1 MALRLKGGGPL
12 PEVGDRLVVGTCD
25 IAGAGVRAL
34 LGLARADGTPPLAV
48 HELELA
54 SLAAPRS
61 RDDADA
67 GAVFVPLGADG
78 DAAPAVSLVRL
89 DERLSLLAV
98 NAATREEDEA
108 PLAAAVLALAAGR
121 DRRITIAGAMR
132 MDDAAEGDAPL
143 VIELGGEPSTV
154 GAAARTAR
162 DDEKKKK
169 KAPPIRDG
177 LLAALFHAARAT
189 GATTTCVF
197 VPGHRVSR
205 LGDLRS
211 LSETETEAEATR
223 ATHALGEALARRLN
237 DLPCFF
243 VADAKAIGDENG
255 DENGARGV
263 YRYDAVAAARFR
275 ASRLWRE
282 NAGAPAHTDR
292 MYT

>member
-89 DERLSLLAV
+89 DASLSLLAV
-98 NAATREEDEA
+98 NAATNEEDDA

-121 DRRITIAGAMR
+121 DRRVTIAGALR
-132 MDDAAEGDAPL
+132 MDDASENDAP
-143 VIELGGEPSTV
+143 VVVELGGEPSTV
-154 GAAARTAR
+154 GAASLGAPR
-162 DDEKKKK
+162 DGSGK
-169 KAPPIRDG
+169 KATKVRDG
-177 LLAALFHAARAT
+177 LLAALFHAARST
-189 GATTTCVF
+189 GVKTTCVF

-205 LGDLRS
+205 LGGREVDG
-211 LSETETEAEATR
+211 LSETEAEATQT
-223 ATHALGEALARRLN
+223 THALGEALAQRLN
-237 DLPCFF
+237 ENDERFF
-243 VADAKAIGDENG
+243 GTDKNANG
-255 DENGARGV
+255 DENKARGA
-263 YRYDAVAAARFR
+263 YLYDAVAAARFR

-282 NAGAPAHTDR
+282 NTGAPAHTDR

>member
-54 SLAAPRS
+54 SLATPRS

-89 DERLSLLAV
+89 DESLSLLAV
-98 NAATREEDEA
+98 NAATNEEDEA

-121 DRRITIAGAMR
+121 DRRVTIAGALR
-132 MDDAAEGDAPL
+132 MDAYAENDAP
-143 VIELGGEPSTV
+143 VVVELGGEPSTV
-154 GAAARTAR
+154 GSL
-162 DDEKKKK
+162 DSKKK
-169 KAPPIRDG
+169 KAPKVRDG
-177 LLAALFHAARAT
+177 LLAALFHAARSM
-189 GATTTCVF
+189 GVKTTCVF

-205 LGDLRS
+205 LGGRS
-211 LSETETEAEATR
+211 EGGLSETEAEATQT
-223 ATHALGEALARRLN
+223 THALGDALAQRLN
-237 DLPCFF
+237 ENDERFH
-243 VADAKAIGDENG
+243 VADKNAKG
-255 DENGARGV
+255 DENGAIGA
-263 YRYDAVAAARFR
+263 YRYDAVAAATFR

-282 NAGAPAHTDR
+282 NTGAPAHTDR

>member
-34 LGLARADGTPPLAV
+34 LGLARADGAPPPAV

-54 SLAAPRS
+54 SLVPPLS

-67 GAVFVPLGADG
+67 RAVFVPPGADG
-78 DAAPAVSLVRL
+78 DATPAVSLVRL

-108 PLAAAVLALAAGR
+108 PLAAAVLALAAGCGHLL
-121 DRRITIAGAMR
+121 IAGALR
-132 MDDAAEGDAPL
+132 VDTDAPL
-143 VIELGGEPSTV
+143 EVELGGESSPAKRETLATS
-154 GAAARTAR
+154 G
-162 DDEKKKK
+162 
-169 KAPPIRDG
+169 APPPKMRDG
-177 LLAALFHAARAT
+177 VLAALFHAARSM
-189 GATTTCVF
+189 GVKTTCVF

-205 LGDLRS
+205 LGGRS
-211 LSETETEAEATR
+211 EGGLSETEAEATQT
-223 ATHALGEALARRLN
+223 THALGDALAQRLN
-237 DLPCFF
+237 ENDERFH
-243 VADAKAIGDENG
+243 VADKNAKG
-255 DENGARGV
+255 DENGAIGA
-263 YRYDAVAAARFR
+263 YRYDAVAAATFR